1 MRLSNGE
8 VLLRWPLAQHIITAG
23 WTYTDGSA
31 HNAIDLRAAVGT
43 PVYAAEDG
51 TVNLVQIWDGHTKTG
66 DQSYG
71 NLIRLQHA
79 PYNGGRLET
88 YYGHLSQILVA
99 AGQTVSEG
107 QLIGYSGETGNCFG
121 PHLHFEVRLE
131 RVRYNPLNWLDADFT
146 CASAAVQAHLGEYTS
161 VQADSTVIDSRP
173 AVFGIDVS
181 KYQGAIDWAA
191 VAADGVRYAILRAG
205 SQDNDG
211 PYIDPY
217 FEANYAGARAAGLK
231 VGAYIY
237 TYADT
242 EAEQNEEILTILP
255 ALEGKTFDYPVFV
268 DVEAESLAGLGK
280 AALTALVKRY
290 MDIID
295 QKGHLPGWYS
305 YTNFIDK
312 NIDAEA
318 LAAYPLWVADY
329 REQLGYTG
337 AYMMWQYT
345 SQGRVAGIDGDV
357 DCNWD
362 YSGICAAPQD
372 TPTPPPQL
380 QKLCIVHPSAALV
393 DKAQALGLP
402 VQDAA
407 AKLIGPA
414 SNGDAMTLWQM
425 AQAEGSPYFASY
437 TEV

>member
-1 MRLSNGE
+1 MRLKNGE
-8 VLLRWPLAQHIITAG
+8 VLFIWPLALHILTAG
-23 WTYTDGSA
+23 WTYNDGSA
-31 HNAIDLRAAVGT
+31 HKAIDLRAAVGT

-51 TVNLVQIWDGHTKTG
+51 TVDQVQNWDGRTKTG
-66 DQSYG
+66 MQSYG
-71 NLIRLQHA
+71 NMVRIRHA
-79 PYNGGRLET
+79 AYKGGSLRT
-88 YYGHLSQILVA
+88 RYAHLSKILVA
-99 AGQTVSEG
+99 AGQEVKAG
-107 QLIGYSGETGNCFG
+107 DLIGYSGDTGNCAG
-121 PHLHFEVRLE
+121 AHLHFEVIYNGT
-131 RVRYNPLNWLDADFT
+131 RVNPLNWLDADFT
-146 CASAAVQAHLGEYTS
+146 CASTAVQAHLGEYTS

-305 YTNFIDK
+305 YTNFINK

-393 DKAQALGLP
+393 DKARALGLP